1 MAVLIELSLVR
12 SELSTMREPS
22 FTVSPPMIAGSTL
35 IFRSTSLPPV
45 TDFSALLSAS
55 RCAPDSVSATAG
67 TLPNNACADGRYVS
81 IAPIEKKFRV
91 VLLDKLREW
100 QARQPAPF
108 AWQHGE
114 TLLFLGSELNLCLAE
129 GARRAQPL
137 LEDDALVVRLPD
149 PADVAAVRRKL
160 EQWYRAEAQRHFLQR
175 LAHYAGRMGLALPSL
190 ALSGARSRWGSCNS
204 RGEIRLSW
212 RLIQAPISQIDYVV
226 VHELAHIRELNHSP
240 RFWSIVREYLPHY
253 EAAHRA
259 LKASGER
266 YHRF

>member
-1 MAVLIELSLVR
+1 MGFFAKPRAASESRTIRLDGQEISYLLKRSPRRATIGLRIDHRGLTVNAPQRAAHSHLEKVL
-12 SELSTMREPS
+12 RER
-22 FTVSPPMIAGSTL
+22 AGW
-35 IFRSTSLPPV
+35 
-45 TDFSALLSAS
+45 
-55 RCAPDSVSATAG
+55 
-67 TLPNNACADGRYVS
+67 
-81 IAPIEKKFRV
+81 
-91 VLLDKLREW
+91 LLDKLREW
-100 QARQPAPF
+100 QARQPPPF

-149 PADVAAVRRKL
+149 LADAAAVRRKL

-175 LAHYAGRMGLALPSL
+175 LGHYAGRMGLALPTL
-190 ALSGARSRWGSCNS
+190 ALSSARSRWGSCNS